1 MSDLLITVL
10 LVQIMLTELMFQ
22 IVIVISLSIDSKT
35 ELSFVHYVTKNVMFV
50 LETEKL
56 VNLVELLELIMV
68 KIHQKLV
75 HVLS

>member
-1 MSDLLITVL
+1 VSDLLITVL

-68 KIHQKLV
+68 KIHQKLA

>member
-68 KIHQKLV
+68 KIHQKLA